1 MNKYIS
7 DAETT
12 SLRCV
17 LCLVTHSHLT
27 LCSPMDCSPP
37 SSSVHGIFQARIL
50 EWVAISYSRGS
61 SWLRDRTRVS
71 CISCFGRQILYHYH
85 QSFPPIWQPSFY
97 LQAGKWKNLTSPRET
112 TKDTEIG
119 GFLWLVYDETYRW
132 QGLCI
137 HLVLQLRFS
146 PLHPNAYRQIKD
158 LWASLESP

>member
-1 MNKYIS
+1 MNKCIS

-17 LCLVTHSHLT
+17 LCLVTQSCLT
-27 LCSPMDCSPP
+27 LCSPMDCPP

-50 EWVAISYSRGS
+50 EWFAISYSRGF
-61 SWLRDRTRVS
+61 SWLRDRTHVS

-85 QSFPPIWQPSFY
+85 QSFPLIWQPSFY
-97 LQAGKWKNLTSPRET
+97 LHAGKWKNLTSPRET

-119 GFLWLVYDETYRW
+119 GFLWFVYDETYRW

-137 HLVLQLRFS
+137 HSVLQLHFS
-146 PLHPNAYRQIKD
+146 PLPPNAYGKIKD
-158 LWASLESP
+158 FQASLESP

>member
-1 MNKYIS
+1 MNKCIS

-17 LCLVTHSHLT
+17 LCLVTQSHLT

-146 PLHPNAYRQIKD
+146 PLHQNAYRQIKD